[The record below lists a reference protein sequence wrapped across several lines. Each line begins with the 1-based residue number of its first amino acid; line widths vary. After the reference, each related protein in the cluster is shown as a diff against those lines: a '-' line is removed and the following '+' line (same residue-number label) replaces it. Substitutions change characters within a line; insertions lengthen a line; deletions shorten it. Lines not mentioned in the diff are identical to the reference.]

1 MTVRYLFAS
10 FHLIALAIGI
20 AAVYARWRSLQ
31 RVKSTTDLPAVFH
44 ADNWYG
50 IAVVIW
56 VGTGLVRAFAGLEK
70 GTDHYVGNTWFLWKM
85 GLFCLVFLL
94 ELYPIIL
101 LVRWRRS
108 LKHGGTIDLGQAP
121 VLAWLTVLEIP
132 FLLAM
137 VFLATAM
144 ARGL

>member
-1 MTVRYLFAS
+1 MTLRYLFAA

-20 AAVYARWRSLQ
+20 AAVHGRWRALK
-31 RVKSTTDLPAVFH
+31 RVKSTTDLADVFH

-50 IAVVIW
+50 IAVLVW
-56 VGTGLVRAFAGLEK
+56 VGTGLVRAFGGLEK
-70 GTDHYVGNTWFLWKM
+70 GTAHYVENTWFLWKM

-101 LVRWRRS
+101 LIKWRRS
-108 LKHGGTIDLGQAP
+108 LKRGGAIDLGRAP
-121 VLAWLTVLEIP
+121 VLAWLTLLEIP
-132 FLLAM
+132 LLLAM

-144 ARGL
+144 ARGM